1 MTLSSPPHRG
11 QRGEFHTP
19 ARVRIR
25 TYSAAGL
32 SQSQIKRKMFQDHG
46 IKVSQPTIS
55 RIIQSEKSR
64 RDQSGRIGRPRKLT
78 THTAQYIARMCWAG
92 WNGQRM
98 TYKRLA
104 KALFLN
110 VSHRTI
116 ARALKL
122 IGYRRCIACRQPFIN
137 QNQQRRHVHW
147 AIQHMYW
154 TVNNW
159 ARVIWSDECSFVTG
173 ERGRIWITRH
183 VG

>member
-1 MTLSSPPHRG
+1 MPLSSPPRKRE
-11 QRGEFHTP
+11 RGEFHTP

-25 TYSAAGL
+25 TYSAASL

-64 RDQSGRIGRPRKLT
+64 RDQSGRTGRPHKLT
-78 THTAQYIARMCWAG
+78 GRTARYIARLCREG
-92 WNGQRM
+92 WNGRRM
-98 TYKRLA
+98 TYKCLA
-104 KALFLN
+104 KALVLN

-122 IGYRRCIACRQPFIN
+122 IGYRRCIACRRPFIN
-137 QNQQRRHVHW
+137 QNQQRRRVRW

-173 ERGRIWITRH
+173 ERGRIWVTRR